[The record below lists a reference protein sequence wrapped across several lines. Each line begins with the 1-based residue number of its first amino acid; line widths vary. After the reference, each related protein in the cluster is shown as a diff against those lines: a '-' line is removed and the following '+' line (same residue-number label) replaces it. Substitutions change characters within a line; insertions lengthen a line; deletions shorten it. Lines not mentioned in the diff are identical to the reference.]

1 MASIVQLCREY
12 GMPYRTVQHRIYD
25 YGWDLME
32 ALETPVMSRKEC
44 CKKAWEQSAFN
55 KRFIGDEKH
64 KLIQTLDD
72 AYYQR
77 VRRAVKKGVS
87 WREAVKVCKEPFGA
101 RYAGY

>member
-1 MASIVQLCREY
+1 MTSLTQLCREY
-12 GMPYRTVQHRIYD
+12 GISYRLFRARYYD
-25 YGWDLME
+25 YGWELLE

-44 CKKAWEQSAFN
+44 LEKAVKQSAFN

-64 KLIQTLDD
+64 NLYQTLDD

-87 WREAVKVCKEPFGA
+87 WREALRVCKKPFGA
-101 RYAGY
+101 RHAGY

>member
-1 MASIVQLCREY
+1 MASITQLCREY
-12 GMPYRTVQHRIYD
+12 GISYNVVKHRYYD
-25 YGWDLME
+25 YGWDLIE

-55 KRFIGDEKH
+55 RRFIGDEKH

-87 WREAVKVCKEPFGA
+87 WKEAVRVCKESFGA